1 MKRIAITPAMVNA
14 VESAIHF
21 AHGYEV
27 GGHLAML
34 RAMSRRGLIKMHDG
48 GGTLTDRGVWLYG
61 YLLANG
67 EQRRFSLAEMDGD
80 APESSAIN
88 QLPTHDECTCGC
100 RQVRTN

>member
-34 RAMSRRGLIKMHDG
+34 RAMSRRGLIKNAASALPRWTV
-48 GGTLTDRGVWLYG
+48 TLPSRPRSTSFRPTMNARADAVRCERTDR
-61 YLLANG
+61 
-67 EQRRFSLAEMDGD
+67 
-80 APESSAIN
+80 
-88 QLPTHDECTCGC
+88 
-100 RQVRTN
+100 